1 MGVLAQR
8 AAPAFKMTTFEDT
21 KKQNLALEPQT
32 MGAMFFDHQPSQRDL
47 MSQPN
52 DNPPESQIDEEEVR
66 SLIHDADTVY
76 DDICSY
82 LHEAKKINAEHERR
96 NPDKDLSLDDV
107 PFGEEVFN
115 LTSSVTD
122 LSEVINQLD
131 ALQPPYPQDE
141 EVLAV
146 ARDVVDAARATLKSL
161 APLLSKT

>member
-1 MGVLAQR
+1 
-8 AAPAFKMTTFEDT
+8 
-21 KKQNLALEPQT
+21 
-32 MGAMFFDHQPSQRDL
+32 